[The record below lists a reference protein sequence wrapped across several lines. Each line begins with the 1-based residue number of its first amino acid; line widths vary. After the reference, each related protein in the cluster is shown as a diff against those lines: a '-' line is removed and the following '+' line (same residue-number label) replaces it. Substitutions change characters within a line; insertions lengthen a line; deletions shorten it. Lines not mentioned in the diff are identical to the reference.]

1 MFVWVYSQILTPYFI
16 QRFWETNPIEFYAA
30 TQNNLFEEEVGYR
43 IGTFYWVQKGNS
55 PCVTQFNTQQ
65 GSRGYPMSLND
76 DAKLAFI
83 NLLLPPPI
91 ATKAVPAVNSA
102 VVILTQ
108 KIQTRHWL
116 FPMNYQSLFM
126 QQSQQI
132 RHTAQ
137 KGSNSNNW
145 FRFPDFKL
153 FADNGVS
160 SGTLQY
166 AKLCFL
172 SFGRERLV
180 REYTFRIKRGCP
192 PGTYEDTS
200 VTSSYVDHC
209 KPCPTGR
216 YSTGGKNQKAIH

>member
-1 MFVWVYSQILTPYFI
+1 MLIP
-16 QRFWETNPIEFYAA
+16 A
-30 TQNNLFEEEVGYR
+30 
-43 IGTFYWVQKGNS
+43 
-55 PCVTQFNTQQ
+55 
-65 GSRGYPMSLND
+65 
-76 DAKLAFI
+76 
-83 NLLLPPPI
+83 PI
-91 ATKAVPAVNSA
+91 ATDTAVTADEFGGGYTYPED
-102 VVILTQ
+102 TD
-108 KIQTRHWL
+108 QTLAFSDELSTPVHATVT
-116 FPMNYQSLFM
+116 PNTP
-126 QQSQQI
+126 
-132 RHTAQ
+132 HCA

-145 FRFPDFKL
+145 FKFPDFKL

-172 SFGRERLV
+172 SFGSERLL

-216 YSTGGKNQKAIH
+216 YSTGGKNQRAIH